1 MANMV
6 HILLVEDDDDDFL
19 IARSVLREIPNLNF
33 KLDWLKSFDE
43 AKETIASERHHLYLF
58 DYLLGRN
65 SGLDLLKIL
74 KEKDE
79 DLPAILLTGKGDAR
93 IDQKAIELGAYD
105 YLEKSTFNAG
115 ELGRSIRYALKHAN
129 TLAALRASEQK
140 YRRVFEHSKEIIF
153 IANEDFNI
161 VNVSKTVS
169 DFTGYTP
176 SEVYSMQSHE
186 YFENPLQIIKMQDLM
201 VKDGSIKDFQIHLK
215 AKNGEVKTGLVSCV
229 LENKGAGK
237 FFLHGIFSDQTE
249 KIKAER
255 ALTQSRKLESTA
267 RLMQVLA
274 HEVRNPLMNINFALD
289 SLSDKTKE
297 EDEEVLEIIQ
307 RNAKR
312 IDTLINEVL
321 HAASEKAIERRSTN
335 LSDIIET
342 ALAKV
347 LDRARIRQVQI
358 ESAIE
363 GCPRVLLHPEQI
375 STALVN
381 ILINAIEALENRLEP
396 KVKLHSY
403 REGEQAVI
411 IISDNGIGMDEAL
424 QTMLF
429 EPFYTAKTNGVGL
442 GLAATLGILKAHEA
456 EIEVKSEVGIGSIF
470 TLRFNVVKQD

>member
-1 MANMV
+1 MANSV
-6 HILLVEDDDDDFL
+6 HILLVEDDEDDFL
-19 IARSVLREIPNLNF
+19 IARSILGEIPNLNF
-33 KLDWLKSFDE
+33 KLDWLKTFDA
-43 AKETIASERHHLYLF
+43 AKETIATQRHHLYLF

-79 DLPAILLTGKGDAR
+79 DLPAILLTGKGDSR
-93 IDQKAIELGAYD
+93 IDKKAIELGAYD
-105 YLEKSTFNAG
+105 YLEKSTLNADD
-115 ELGRSIRYALKHAN
+115 LGRSMRYALKHAN
-129 TLAALRASEQK
+129 TLAALRESEQK
-140 YRRVFEHSKEIIF
+140 YRRVFERSKDIIF

-161 VNVSKTVS
+161 VNVSETVA

-186 YFENPLQIIKMQDLM
+186 YFEDPLQIIKMQDLM

-229 LENKGAGK
+229 LERKEADK

-274 HEVRNPLMNINFALD
+274 HEVRNPLMNINLALD
-289 SLSDKTKE
+289 SLSDKAKE

-321 HAASEKAIERRSTN
+321 HAASEKAIERSPTD
-335 LSDIIET
+335 LGDVIEL

-347 LDRARIRQVQI
+347 RDRAQMQQVHI
-358 ESAIE
+358 ESNVEA
-363 GCPRVLLHPEQI
+363 CPRVLLHPEQI
-375 STALVN
+375 GTALVN
-381 ILINAIEALENRLEP
+381 ILINAIEALENRPEP
-396 KVKLHSY
+396 KVSLQSY
-403 REGEQAVI
+403 FQNRQAVI
-411 IISDNGIGMDEAL
+411 TISDNGIGMDDAL
-424 QTMLF
+424 QTKLF

-456 EIEVKSEVGIGSIF
+456 EIEVKSELGVGSVF
-470 TLRFNVVKQD
+470 TLKFKVV